1 MTNNPIPPF
10 DVYSYGVIAS
20 STLHLLRKPFPAP
33 DAYAEIAK
41 TYAMTGGET
50 ANSSIVLSRLG
61 LRVFLDGN
69 WIGDTL
75 EGRSLLA
82 ILQKFNIDTTRLTVK
97 KGYGGV
103 KEIVFSDQH
112 SRTIFGNYEDLLFTT
127 RKWNIPRKS
136 DIARARIVC
145 LDPPFHEESALV
157 GRYAGALRVPYITI
171 DCAYDDPLVQ
181 NAAAIIISGEFRDR
195 AYRGANRQDLFCEY
209 QSRAAGWVVLTCG
222 GEALLYGRRGEAIQ
236 RFTPYPV
243 KVIDSAGAGDSFRA
257 GVVYGLLSGWSD
269 AQTIRYASALA
280 AMICATFPGVLRCP
294 SHPEVL
300 RFIRHQKRPEDDL
313 STGWDASTPP
323 GHEDS
328 AAPA

>member
-1 MTNNPIPPF
+1 MSPF
-10 DVYSYGVIAS
+10 DVYSYGVISS
-20 STLHLLRKPFPAP
+20 STLHLLSKPFPAP
-33 DAYAEIAK
+33 DAYAEIAE
-41 TYAMTGGET
+41 TYTMTGGEA

-69 WIGDTL
+69 WIGDTP
-75 EGRSLLA
+75 EGRNLLA
-82 ILQKFNIDTTRLTVK
+82 ILQHFHIDTTRLTVK

-157 GRYAGALRVPYITI
+157 GRYAGALHVPYVTI
-171 DCAYDDPLVQ
+171 DCPYNHPLAQ
-181 NAAAIIISGEFRDR
+181 NAAAIVISGEFRDR
-195 AYRGANRQDLFCEY
+195 EYPGANAGKALEDLFREY
-209 QSRAAGWVVLTCG
+209 QSRAAGLVVLTCG
-222 GEALLYGRRGEAIQ
+222 GEALLYGRSGADMQ

-243 KVIDSAGAGDSFRA
+243 RVIDSAGAGDSFRS
-257 GVVYGLLSGWSD
+257 GVVYGLLNGWND
-269 AQTIRYASALA
+269 AETIRYASALA
-280 AMICATFPGVLRCP
+280 GMICATFPGVLRCP
-294 SHPEVL
+294 SHAEVL
-300 RFIRHQKRPEDDL
+300 RFIRRQERLRNDP
-313 STGWDASTPP
+313 SSGWGASKPP
-323 GHEDS
+323 DRQDS